1 MRILRNIVAYVNIIS
16 LFLIFTFLFPV
27 YLIFKIFK
35 FENFFIKFSFILM
48 RFGINVSLWLAN
60 IKVVVTKDDDVCLSS
75 KDGVVIMGNHVGAM
89 DPIFLIYVFIQP
101 FIIVAKRSLFNIP
114 FLNLILISIGAIP
127 VNRSSIKSS
136 ANAQKR
142 AMEVIKEGRF
152 IGIFPEGTRSR
163 KGGEVGKFKRGA
175 MNLALRT
182 NSSIIPVSLL
192 NTHKVFI
199 KNFIFNSGLSVYVH
213 VHSLIDVSVLKN
225 DERENLHVIVRD
237 KIVKKLEK
245 MKMQYS
251 VDRDLNEDK

>member
-1 MRILRNIVAYVNIIS
+1 MRVLRNIVTYINV
-16 LFLIFTFLFPV
+16 LFFFLVFTVLFPV

-35 FENFFIKFSFILM
+35 FESYFVKFSFILM
-48 RFGINVSLWLAN
+48 RFGINISLWLADV
-60 IKVVVTKDDDVCLSS
+60 KVVVTRDNDACLSGKGS
-75 KDGVVIMGNHVGAM
+75 VVIMGNHVGAM
-89 DPIFLIYVFIQP
+89 DPIFLIYIFMQP
-101 FIIVAKRSLFNIP
+101 FAVVAKRSLFNIP

-136 ANAQKR
+136 ANAQRR
-142 AMEVIKEGRF
+142 ALEVIKEGRL

-163 KGGEVGKFKRGA
+163 DGEVGKFKRGA

-182 NSSIIPVSLL
+182 NSSIIPVTLL

-213 VHSLIDVSVLKN
+213 VHSLIDVSILKN
-225 DERENLHVIVRD
+225 DEKENLHVIVRD

-251 VDRDLNEDK
+251 IDRDLNEDK